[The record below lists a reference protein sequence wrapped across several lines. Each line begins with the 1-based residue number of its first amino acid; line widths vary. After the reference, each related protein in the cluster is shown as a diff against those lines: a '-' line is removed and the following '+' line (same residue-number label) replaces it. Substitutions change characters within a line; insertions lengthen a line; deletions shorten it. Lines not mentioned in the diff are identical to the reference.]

1 MKTTFILAIVLSAL
15 SANAQ
20 LNKIKVSELPQP
32 AQAFLSEH
40 FKEYKIAQAYKESQI
55 GEKGFEVKMTDG
67 TEVEFT
73 KDGKWREVD
82 GNDKPIPTAFIDK
95 KITSYIAKAYPGKKI
110 THIDYGH
117 KDIDVDLEGKLDLE
131 FDKNGNF
138 LKGEIDD

>member
-1 MKTTFILAIVLSAL
+1 MRTLLYSAVLLSAMA
-15 SANAQ
+15 SNAQ
-20 LNKIKVSELPQP
+20 LNKIKTTELPQS
-32 AQAFLSEH
+32 AQTFLSTH
-40 FKEYKIAQAYKESQI
+40 FKDYQIEQAYKESQI

-67 TEVEFT
+67 TEVEFS

-82 GNDKPIPTAFIDK
+82 GNDKPIPTAYIDK
-95 KITSYIAKAYPGKKI
+95 KITDYITKAYPGKKI

-131 FDKNGNF
+131 FDKNGKF

>member
-1 MKTTFILAIVLSAL
+1 MKKFIIAAGLLIAA
-15 SANAQ
+15 AAEAQ
-20 LNKIKVSELPQP
+20 LTKITVAQLPGESRQ
-32 AQAFLSEH
+32 FLSTY
-40 FKEYKIAQAYKESQI
+40 FKDYKVKQAYKESQI

-82 GNDKPIPTAFIDK
+82 GDDKPIPTAYIDK
-95 KITSYIAKAYPGKKI
+95 KITDYIAKAYPGKKI

-138 LKGEIDD
+138 IKGEKD